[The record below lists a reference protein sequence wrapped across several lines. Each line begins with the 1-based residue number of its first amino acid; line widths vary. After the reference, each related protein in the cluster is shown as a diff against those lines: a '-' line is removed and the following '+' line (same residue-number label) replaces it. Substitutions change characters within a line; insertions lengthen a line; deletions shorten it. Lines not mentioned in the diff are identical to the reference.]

1 MKKIILSSISRTI
14 DFKGRST
21 IRELIFYILF
31 LVIQF
36 LIFILFDQIKGGR
49 IMPIID
55 IMFRGTNTLNYI
67 QVVLGSIL
75 LFSCIPLISLVIRRL
90 HDINLSGFYIGALV
104 VILYGIRSYI
114 DHINQKLESE
124 SYYDINKMEFI
135 DKSINYLNNTQIII
149 IFVIVLLFLCLK
161 GSDGDNK
168 YGEWIKPD

>member
-1 MKKIILSSISRTI
+1 M
-14 DFKGRST
+14 
-21 IRELIFYILF
+21 
-31 LVIQF
+31 
-36 LIFILFDQIKGGR
+36 
-49 IMPIID
+49 
-55 IMFRGTNTLNYI
+55 
-67 QVVLGSIL
+67 
-75 LFSCIPLISLVIRRL
+75 VIRRL
-90 HDINLSGFYIGALV
+90 HDINLSGFYISALV

-135 DKSINYLNNTQIII
+135 DKSINYLNNSQIII

>member
-1 MKKIILSSISRTI
+1 MKKIIISSISRTI

-124 SYYDINKMEFI
+124 SYYDINKMEFRRTS
-135 DKSINYLNNTQIII
+135 KCG
-149 IFVIVLLFLCLK
+149 V
-161 GSDGDNK
+161 
-168 YGEWIKPD
+168 

>member
-1 MKKIILSSISRTI
+1 MKTVLNSIYRTF
-14 DFKGRST
+14 DFKGRSS
-21 IRELIFYILF
+21 IKELVFYILF
-31 LVIQF
+31 LVLQF
-36 LIFILFDQIKGGR
+36 LIFILFDLIKAGR
-49 IMPIID
+49 IMPIIGA
-55 IMFRGTNTLNYI
+55 MFWGTNTLYYI
-67 QVVLGSIL
+67 QLALGSIL
-75 LFSCIPLISLVIRRL
+75 LFSLIPLICLVIRRL
-90 HDINLSGFYIGALV
+90 HDINLSGFYISALV

-114 DHINQKLESE
+114 DNINQKLESE

>member
-21 IRELIFYILF
+21 IRELIFYILY

-90 HDINLSGFYIGALV
+90 HDINLSGFYIGALI

>member
-1 MKKIILSSISRTI
+1 
-14 DFKGRST
+14 
-21 IRELIFYILF
+21 
-31 LVIQF
+31 
-36 LIFILFDQIKGGR
+36 
-49 IMPIID
+49 MPIID

-90 HDINLSGFYIGALV
+90 HDINLSGFYIGALI

>member
-55 IMFRGTNTLNYI
+55 IMFRGTNTINYI

-90 HDINLSGFYIGALV
+90 HDINLSGLYIVIPA
-104 VILYGIRSYI
+104 VILYAIYFFI
-114 DHINQKLESE
+114 DFLNQKSESE
-124 SYYDINKMEFI
+124 SYYDIKKMEYV
-135 DKSINYLNNTQIII
+135 DASIININSTLVVIITI
-149 IFVIVLLFLCLK
+149 IVLLFLCLK

-168 YGEWIKPD
+168 YGEWIKPE

>member
-21 IRELIFYILF
+21 IRELIFYILY

-90 HDINLSGFYIGALV
+90 HDINLSGFYIGALI

-168 YGEWIKPD
+168 YVEWIKSD